1 VADNE
6 SKSRR
11 TRTGETARGGQ
22 AVKAKYGPEFFRE
35 IGRKGGQAIKDR
47 GLDYLRE
54 IGRLGGEATKARH
67 GAAHYAEI
75 GRKGGQHGKGQP
87 KPGAGRTRRNPS

>member
-1 VADNE
+1 MAENE
-6 SKSRR
+6 TKGRR
-11 TRTGETARGGQ
+11 ARTSETARGGQ
-22 AVKAKYGPEFFRE
+22 AVKAKYGPEFF
-35 IGRKGGQAIKDR
+35 
-47 GLDYLRE
+47 RE

-87 KPGAGRTRRNPS
+87 KPGAGRTRRTAG

>member
-1 VADNE
+1 VADNQT
-6 SKSRR
+6 K
-11 TRTGETARGGQ
+11 TRKPRSGETAKGGQ

-87 KPGAGRTRRNPS
+87 KPGAGRTRRAAS